1 MSQTP
6 SPKLLPVVLPSR
18 GSSPECPWLDNKG
31 EFLVHKILTV
41 LDRMEP
47 MEEIPDDCFL
57 PLPPIDFTH
66 NMSLGAAA
74 AIVDKV
80 ARKTIRLYSKKCHQ
94 LGHTQKDCSE
104 LLHLLHQLR
113 QWVAPC
119 LTDTWEYKEVTEP
132 ILEQLRQQRQTAPN
146 PGNTACARHSIW
158 AATTHYY
165 RQVARLTSL
174 MFKQHLMN

>member
-1 MSQTP
+1 MSQ
-6 SPKLLPVVLPSR
+6 SPIILPVVLLLLPVLVLC
-18 GSSPECPWLDNKG
+18 SPECPWLDNKG
-31 EFLVHKILTV
+31 EFQVQKILTV
-41 LDRMEP
+41 LDHMEP
-47 MEEIPDDCFL
+47 TEEIPDDCFL

-80 ARKTIRLYSKKCHQ
+80 ARETIRLYSKKCHQ

-104 LLHLLHQLR
+104 LLHLLHQLS

-119 LTDTWEYKEVTEP
+119 LTDTGEYKEVTE
-132 ILEQLRQQRQTAPN
+132 QVTKQFRQMARN
-146 PGNTACARHSIW
+146 PGNAACARHNIW

-165 RQVARLTSL
+165 QQVARLTSL
-174 MFKQHLMN
+174 MVKQRLMN